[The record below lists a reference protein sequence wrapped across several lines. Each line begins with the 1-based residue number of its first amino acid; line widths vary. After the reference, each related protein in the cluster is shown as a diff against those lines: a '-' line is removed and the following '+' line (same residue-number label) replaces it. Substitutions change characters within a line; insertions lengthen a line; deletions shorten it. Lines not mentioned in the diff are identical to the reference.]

1 MRANE
6 ILQARPPPSYTL
18 SGNAIPSQGVLSL
31 IRGSTEFLRY
41 RSRIKE
47 LLERRRDLDY
57 PYHHSD
63 STKFSQSIIVLS
75 GSALQS

>member
-1 MRANE
+1 MGD
-6 ILQARPPPSYTL
+6 S
-18 SGNAIPSQGVLSL
+18 
-31 IRGSTEFLRY
+31 GSTEFLRY
-41 RSRIKE
+41 RSLIKE

-63 STKFSQSIIVLS
+63 STCTKFSQSIIVLS